1 MLQFLYRASDEWRH
15 RALRKTQDPGQAAG
29 RRGEDLAQRYLQ
41 CHGMTVVARN
51 WRPEGGEVELD
62 LVAWEFSHGEG
73 TLVFVEVKARQTA
86 DFGTPDRA
94 VDEEKRRH
102 LLRAARSYA
111 RIARVPW
118 EKTRFDVVSV
128 VFGPPLQITHLRSAF
143 APHEAS
149 ERHWLP

>member
-1 MLQFLYRASDEWRH
+1 MLQFLYRASDELRH
-15 RALRKTQDPGQAAG
+15 RASRKTENPAQAAG

-51 WRPEGGEVELD
+51 WRSEGGDVELD
-62 LVAWEFSHGEG
+62 LVAWEFSRGEG
-73 TLVFVEVKARQTA
+73 TLVFIEVKARQTA
-86 DFGTPDRA
+86 DFGEPDRA

-118 EKTRFDVVSV
+118 EKSRFDVVSV
-128 VFGPPLQITHLRSAF
+128 VFGPPLRIDHWRDAF
-143 APHEAS
+143 SSPS
-149 ERHWLP
+149 PLTRY

>member
-1 MLQFLYRASDEWRH
+1 MLQFLYRASDELRH
-15 RALRKTQDPGQAAG
+15 RAQRKTANADQAAG

-51 WRPEGGEVELD
+51 WRREGGDVELD
-62 LVAWEFSHGEG
+62 LVAWEFSRGEG
-73 TLVFVEVKARQTA
+73 TLVFIEVKTRQTA

-118 EKTRFDVVSV
+118 EKTRFDIVSV
-128 VFGPPLQITHLRSAF
+128 VFGPPLRVSHRRDAF
-143 APHEAS
+143 STQDAP
-149 ERHWLP
+149 RPF